1 MADKVGQMILSLI
14 SHTQLQV
21 GSIQPFFTLPYPTY
35 HSLIDN
41 TWITDVWKFAHRA
54 KLGIEIEKQWTP
66 KLPRQHDCAWMDLAL
81 MLHFDTYQL
90 RCINTCRLY
99 LKVIT
104 ISDVTNAKGDRVLP
118 HMVQGQP
125 AIQRSSTLL
134 WPSIPRPPKTFWQHW
149 RILLQHLGT
158 DYKLSQPLGPWIA
171 PTHYL
176 WRWFRDS
183 EGIVWEH
190 DPTLNTWLA
199 YTASSQTRQ
208 RTRSS
213 CTLYQVGTG
222 DPSEPPNVILYP
234 TDHVPYSQT
243 HFRVIHSLSPMVP
256 APTIPPVDFWQ
267 HADTPAAFADTN
279 HFSSIYFVIP

>member
-1 MADKVGQMILSLI
+1 MMYIHPKITYPFPCISLTEQQCRHIQAPVLEAILPKLRLNRHTPQAVLFAGPHYGGLNLAENYTDLGYGHLQYMVGHLKMADKVGQMILSLI

-134 WPSIPRPPKTFWQHW
+134 WPSRPPKTFWQHW
-149 RILLQHLGT
+149 RILLQH
-158 DYKLSQPLGPWIA
+158 
-171 PTHYL
+171 
-176 WRWFRDS
+176 F
-183 EGIVWEH
+183 
-190 DPTLNTWLA
+190 
-199 YTASSQTRQ
+199 
-208 RTRSS
+208 
-213 CTLYQVGTG
+213 G
-222 DPSEPPNVILYP
+222 D
-234 TDHVPYSQT
+234 
-243 HFRVIHSLSPMVP
+243 
-256 APTIPPVDFWQ
+256 
-267 HADTPAAFADTN
+267 
-279 HFSSIYFVIP
+279 